1 MVLVGNKCDLEEER
15 VVGKDQGINLARQF
29 NCAFMETSAKA
40 KINVNDVSWAQLRL
54 LQILIDVPFVLDI
67 LWSSATNQQEITREK
82 TETEK
87 ETNLC
92 ASIKTKWKYQNQII
106 IARLYLRKSVQRKA
120 SVEVGRDPS
129 DRL

>member
-1 MVLVGNKCDLEEER
+1 MNKFKDTDDVPMVLVGNKCDLEEER

-40 KINVNDVSWAQLRL
+40 KINVNDVSFWEWNVCANMKMCT
-54 LQILIDVPFVLDI
+54 VVLDI

-87 ETNLC
+87 ETDLC

-106 IARLYLRKSVQRKA
+106 IARLYLRKSV
-120 SVEVGRDPS
+120 
-129 DRL
+129 